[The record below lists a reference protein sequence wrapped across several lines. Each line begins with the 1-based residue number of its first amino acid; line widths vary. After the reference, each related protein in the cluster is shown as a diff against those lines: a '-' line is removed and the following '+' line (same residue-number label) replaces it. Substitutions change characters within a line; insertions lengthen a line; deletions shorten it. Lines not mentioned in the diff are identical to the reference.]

1 MEKRTLIVIESGSD
15 ASGKATQTQKIYE
28 RILNEGKNVKKLEF
42 PNYKSDGSALVK
54 MYLKGDFGTDAKS
67 VDPYIASTFYAVDRY
82 ASYKM
87 EWEEFYNTPGTICLC
102 DRYVTSN
109 IVHQAS
115 KMPYNE
121 RETYLKWLED
131 LEYNI
136 YKIPRPDCVIFLDV
150 PVDISF
156 ELMKDRRN
164 KITNEDEKDIH
175 EKDYDFLRQSYE
187 NSLEMAKKLHW
198 NIVKCTENDKLRTIE
213 DIHEEIY
220 NIVKKHL

>member
-1 MEKRTLIVIESGSD
+1 MDKGTLIVIESGSD

-28 RILNEGKNVKKLEF
+28 RILSEGKKVKKLEF
-42 PNYKSDGSALVK
+42 PNYKSDGSSLVK
-54 MYLKGDFGTDAKS
+54 MYLRGDFGADAKS
-67 VDPYIASTFYAVDRY
+67 IDPYIASTFYAADRY

-121 RETYLKWLED
+121 REAYLKWLED
-131 LEYNI
+131 FEYNI

-156 ELMKDRRN
+156 ELMKDRKN

-187 NSLEMAKKLHW
+187 NSLQMANKLNW
-198 NIVKCTENDKLRTIE
+198 NIIKCTENGKLRTIE
-213 DIHEEIY
+213 DINEEIY
-220 NIVKKHL
+220 DIVKKYL